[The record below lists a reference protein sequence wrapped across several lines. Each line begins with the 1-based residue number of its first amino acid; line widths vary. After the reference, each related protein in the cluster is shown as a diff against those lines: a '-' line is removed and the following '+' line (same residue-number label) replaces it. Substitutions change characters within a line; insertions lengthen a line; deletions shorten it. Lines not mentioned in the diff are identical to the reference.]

1 MPSRNAAASSGVDRA
16 EVNMNSDKQVIVVGA
31 GLAGLVAATRLAQ
44 AGASV
49 RVLERGAHLG
59 GRARSVTHAGVTV
72 NLGPHALYRQ
82 GAAMPILQ
90 KLGVKPQG
98 ARPPNDGWLSND
110 GRLLALPGGLGSF
123 LTTEALSHRGRLA
136 LIGALASP
144 VRPRGDVGEWL
155 GGLPEDAAALIRAL
169 IRVTSYAHPVDP
181 LPAALMLGQL
191 RVGLGGGVLY
201 LDGGWQ
207 ALVDGLRARA
217 EACGAVFETGV
228 EVTGLVPGGVLTP
241 SGPRHADAVV
251 LAVPPPS
258 LRRLGLDVP
267 RTNPVRAAC
276 LDLVL
281 RRLPVPERRFVLG
294 LDAPRYLSEHGSVA
308 KLGGVVLHVMEY
320 LAPDA
325 PTAGIEAGL
334 EAWLDTIQ
342 PGWREELV
350 HRAYAPALIVQ
361 HSQPGERLN
370 IPAPEGVFV
379 ATDGQNDALLADG
392 VILAGAQAAD
402 AAILREVR
410 RSAA

>member
-1 MPSRNAAASSGVDRA
+1 
-16 EVNMNSDKQVIVVGA
+16 MNNKMQVIVVGA

-49 RVLERGAHLG
+49 RILERGAKPG
-59 GRARSVTHAGVTV
+59 GRAKSVTHAGVTV

-82 GAAMPILQ
+82 GAGMPILQ
-90 KLGVKPQG
+90 KLGVNPQG
-98 ARPPNDGWLSND
+98 GRPPNDGWLSKD

-144 VRPRGDVGEWL
+144 LRPQGDVRTWL

-207 ALVDGLRARA
+207 RLVDDLRAQA
-217 EACGAVFETGV
+217 EALGAHVETGA
-228 EVTGLVPGGVLTP
+228 EVTGLVSDGVMTAA
-241 SGPRHADAVV
+241 GPQRADAVV

-258 LRRLGLDVP
+258 LRRLGLEVP
-267 RTNPVRAAC
+267 RTDPVRAAC

-281 RRLPVPERRFVLG
+281 GRLPVPERRFVLG
-294 LDAPRYLSEHGSVA
+294 VDAPRYLSEHGGVA

-342 PGWREELV
+342 PGWRELV
-350 HRAYAPALIVQ
+350 LHRAYAPALIVQ
-361 HSQPGERLN
+361 HSQPGERLHVE
-370 IPAPEGVFV
+370 APEGVFV
-379 ATDGQNDALLADG
+379 ATDGQNDALMVDG

-402 AAILREVR
+402 AAIRRGVR

>member
-1 MPSRNAAASSGVDRA
+1 MDT
-16 EVNMNSDKQVIVVGA
+16 KTQVIVVGA
-31 GLAGLVAATRLAQ
+31 GLAGVVAAARLAQ

-49 RVLERGAHLG
+49 RVLERGASLG
-59 GRARSVTHAGVTV
+59 GRARSVQHAGATV

-82 GAAMPILQ
+82 GVGRPILES
-90 KLGVKPQG
+90 LGVHPQG
-98 ARPPNDGWLSND
+98 GRPPNDGWLSAG
-110 GRLLALPGGLGSF
+110 GRLMALPGGLGSF
-123 LTTEALSHRGRLA
+123 LSTEALGHRGRLA
-136 LIGALASP
+136 LVGALASP
-144 VRPRGDVGEWL
+144 IRPQGDVAAWL
-155 GGLPEDAAALIRAL
+155 SGLPDDAAALIRAL

-181 LPAALMLGQL
+181 LPAAGMLSQL

-201 LDGGWQ
+201 LHGGWQ
-207 ALVDGLRARA
+207 SLIDGLRAQA
-217 EACGAVFETGV
+217 EAHGAVFQTGV
-228 EVTGLVPGGVLTP
+228 EVTGLLPGGVMTQA
-241 SGPRHADAVV
+241 GPQHADAVV

-267 RTNPVRAAC
+267 RSRPVRAAC

-294 LDAPRYLSEHGSVA
+294 LDAPRYLSEHGGVA
-308 KLGGVVLHVMEY
+308 NLGGVVLHVMEY

-342 PGWREELV
+342 PGWRGEVL

-361 HSQPGERLN
+361 HTQPGERLHVE
-370 IPAPEGVFV
+370 APDGVFV
-379 ATDGQNDALLADG
+379 ATDGQNDTILADG

-402 AAILREVR
+402 AAIRRGVR